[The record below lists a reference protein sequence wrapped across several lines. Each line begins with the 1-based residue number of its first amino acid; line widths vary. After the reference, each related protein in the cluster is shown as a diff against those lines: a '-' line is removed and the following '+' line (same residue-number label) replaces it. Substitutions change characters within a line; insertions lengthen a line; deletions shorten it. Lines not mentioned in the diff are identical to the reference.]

1 MSASFSSKTFIS
13 YLPLISLPPFIL
25 PTFISYLQ
33 NMNLFFIL
41 PIHPSLTLLPLGN
54 HDSVL
59 YGLDPIFKQLCNTP
73 YLHTQCVTRFL
84 KVKACP
90 NQALDREEGSVVQE
104 NVLRT
109 TLQKMYCWNFKALLK
124 FTTITLSLLLS
135 SNMGKPP
142 QVATV
147 SMTICLPTKMAEK
160 AKTWWILEQSD
171 KAWSAFS
178 FC

>member
-1 MSASFSSKTFIS
+1 MGYSPRGCKESDMTEHTCYAYIQQFTSANPK
-13 YLPLISLPPFIL
+13 
-25 PTFISYLQ
+25 
-33 NMNLFFIL
+33 L

-109 TLQKMYCWNFKALLK
+109 TLQKMYC
-124 FTTITLSLLLS
+124 
-135 SNMGKPP
+135 
-142 QVATV
+142 
-147 SMTICLPTKMAEK
+147 
-160 AKTWWILEQSD
+160 
-171 KAWSAFS
+171 
-178 FC
+178 